1 MGIGLGRGW
10 EFVVLFFVTLL
21 IVFFLESDK
30 EAVFESIFI
39 YCTLFWLW
47 LCVSARGGH
56 GRTSLM
62 GGGGGCVLYRD
73 KNRDRNKESMRDS
86 RQKDKIHQHIR
97 HKKRQ
102 S

>member
-1 MGIGLGRGW
+1 MCSTSGEKTITDSYLLAYRWGSAWGVGGN
-10 EFVVLFFVTLL
+10 FVVLFFVTIV

-39 YCTLFWLW
+39 YCTLFWVW

-62 GGGGGCVLYRD
+62 GERGGGGWFYIET
-73 KNRDRNKESMRDS
+73 KTETET
-86 RQKDKIHQHIR
+86 
-97 HKKRQ
+97 KRA
-102 S
+102 